1 MKRFRIHEKSI
12 QIKKV
17 LMDDQMQMN
26 VISTVVAALHL
37 YGNENTRMKKFI
49 ESRLNQRYHPKWH
62 YISGYEV
69 DSCLLLPVQYFI
81 SFNCEDKSIT
91 VFKTI

>member
-17 LMDDQMQMN
+17 IMDEEMQMD
-26 VISTVVAALHL
+26 VISTVIAALHM
-37 YGNENTRMKKFI
+37 YGNEYTQMKKFI
-49 ESRLNQRYHPKWH
+49 ENKLNKRYLPTWH
-62 YISGYEV
+62 YITGYDV
-69 DSCLLLPVQYFI
+69 DSSLLMPVQYFI
-81 SFNCEDKSIT
+81 SFKCEEKNVT